1 MNDPDVLAEA
11 RKKGLEPAPVTGDE
25 IEGLVKEL
33 VQPPEVIQRMQTF
46 LQN

>member
-1 MNDPDVLAEA
+1 MILTSWLKPEKRGWSQLPS
-11 RKKGLEPAPVTGDE
+11 PADE